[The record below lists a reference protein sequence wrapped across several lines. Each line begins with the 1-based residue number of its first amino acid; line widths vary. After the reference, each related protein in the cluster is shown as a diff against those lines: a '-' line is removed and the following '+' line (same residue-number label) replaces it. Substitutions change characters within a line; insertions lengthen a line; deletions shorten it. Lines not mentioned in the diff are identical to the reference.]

1 MHVTVAVE
9 YEGVHVGVREDVCS
23 GQAGFRRVCSLG
35 AAFLGSPRSLSTM
48 FSNFGV
54 RESRELPMNIAQMP
68 CQ

>member
-35 AAFLGSPRSLSTM
+35 AAF
-48 FSNFGV
+48 
-54 RESRELPMNIAQMP
+54 
-68 CQ
+68 